1 MRSVR
6 VTIVTVQKQ
15 DVLHI
20 LNVCLLHKVIQHTQ
34 RMYRI
39 MLSYV
44 AYSGCAKLLL
54 VIS

>member
-20 LNVCLLHKVIQHTQ
+20 LNVCLLHNVIQHTQ
-34 RMYRI
+34 SMHRI
-39 MLSYV
+39 MSSSV
-44 AYSGCAKLLL
+44 AYSGCATFML